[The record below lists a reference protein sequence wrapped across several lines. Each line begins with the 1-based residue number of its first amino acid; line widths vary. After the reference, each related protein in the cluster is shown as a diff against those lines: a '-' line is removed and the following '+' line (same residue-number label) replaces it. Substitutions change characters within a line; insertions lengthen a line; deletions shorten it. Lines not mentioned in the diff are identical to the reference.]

1 MFVLKAINSKYY
13 ERLDNSQENLFLALK
28 DVIICNNHLD
38 LIINFSLSFLLLFT
52 SYASNNI
59 FSEQNSIN
67 FYFICK
73 IIINLSFCYLVI
85 EILIIFLLNPPTTFK
100 IVNIENNED
109 ENNENINKTTEPTL
123 INYLVPKMIHLT
135 KIISLPHII
144 FHYWHTFNSIYI
156 KKNR

>member
-1 MFVLKAINSKYY
+1 MFILKAINSKYY
-13 ERLDNSQENLFLALK
+13 ERLDDSQENLFLALK

-38 LIINFSLSFLLLFT
+38 LVINFCLCFLLLIS

-73 IIINLSFCYLVI
+73 IIINLSFSYIVI

-100 IVNIENNED
+100 IVNLENNDED
-109 ENNENINKTTEPTL
+109 NNNEIINKSNEPTL
-123 INYLVPKMIHLT
+123 VNYLVPKMLHLT
-135 KIISLPHII
+135 KTISLPQII
-144 FHYWHTFNSIYI
+144 FHY
-156 KKNR
+156 